1 MVVSG
6 IPRVGGIH
14 LLHQLRHGLD
24 VLRVDDSDGG
34 VGVALPLLMSNVV
47 VDELTEIRVW
57 GGEVLKDFGIG
68 HTIGHHFAG

>member
-14 LLHQLRHGLD
+14 LLHQLRHGLN

-34 VGVALPLLMSNVV
+34 VGVALPLIMSNVV
-47 VDELTEIRVW
+47 VDELTEIRLW
-57 GGEVLKDFGIG
+57 
-68 HTIGHHFAG
+68 